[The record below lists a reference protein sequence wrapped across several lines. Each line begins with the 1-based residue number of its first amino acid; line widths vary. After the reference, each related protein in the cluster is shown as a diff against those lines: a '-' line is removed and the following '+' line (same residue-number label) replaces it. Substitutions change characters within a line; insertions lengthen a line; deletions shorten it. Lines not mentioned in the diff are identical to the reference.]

1 MSIPNLGNIPDSP
14 GTQRII
20 RTSPWPGGRGVD
32 GRTLRFFELYYGGF
46 EVLRDEEDFY
56 RLAMNYFQRT
66 AAMNIRY
73 RETFS
78 DPQRY
83 TRRDVFSWKV
93 ESQWIM
99 CILRDMSPKSAIE
112 HYVAALPYRNTIVR
126 IRLESL
132 ETDRPPH
139 LFEYLFRRAPADG
152 FKITCHCD
160 VGDKGTPRNIGQVV
174 EKLGGTGA
182 HRIDYGL
189 HAVDDSVLL
198 QRVKDRNLG
207 MTICP
212 WGYLC
217 YSGESN
223 IMDRIRALYDAG
235 PRLSP
240 EMAYLEDIW
249 LNHSLYLLRMQC
261 WFTDNDFIQLQRSI
275 SAGHLLL

>member
-1 MSIPNLGNIPDSP
+1 
-14 GTQRII
+14 
-20 RTSPWPGGRGVD
+20 
-32 GRTLRFFELYYGGF
+32 
-46 EVLRDEEDFY
+46 
-56 RLAMNYFQRT
+56 
-66 AAMNIRY
+66 
-73 RETFS
+73 
-78 DPQRY
+78 
-83 TRRDVFSWKV
+83 
-93 ESQWIM
+93 
-99 CILRDMSPKSAIE
+99 MSPKSAIE

-249 LNHSLYLLRMQC
+249 LNHSLYLLPVDIC
-261 WFTDNDFIQLQRSI
+261 WAFVVVKMKILEVERFRELALESGQAVSGEI
-275 SAGHLLL
+275 SGSEGKEGVVTI